1 MSVSRFSI
9 SIEKKLLDNLDSIT
23 RNKQFPNRSRT
34 IRYLINKEIIKKNR
48 EGNKIV
54 AGAIILIYNHHQRE
68 LQTHSTHLQHNNHHL
83 ILSVQHV
90 HLDHENCLETLTVK
104 GKANDL
110 EMLAQQLISLK
121 GIQYGNLVIA
131 GGE

>member
-48 EGNKIV
+48 EENKIV

-110 EMLAQQLISLK
+110 EILAQQLISLK